1 MPVEMINAG
10 LPALH
15 DSLAQCRE
23 VNYTDP
29 LWEMLKRLLL
39 AHAPSSGANL
49 LGGIG
54 DDIAVLAEEL
64 ELQDHV
70 IAHLGA
76 TGNTAVAL
84 GADKVV
90 PDVVVVAHMDRPS
103 FRVRS
108 LDDRTLFPI
117 CANRFPQGDY
127 RVGAKA
133 VRFERGRLVVGAE
146 GVLISHRAG
155 SEESLIFEPSRGRLA
170 WTDTVLMDVHPT
182 CCEDERVIGT
192 GLDNSAGVLMAL
204 LTAAVLREIEG
215 ALLDG
220 DRRCLFV
227 FTDQEEGPPDGFFG
241 HGAARLAYALPSPN
255 YGCVVVDAQNVGPG
269 GPVIGR
275 GVSFSAASGWGRGS
289 VVPPN
294 YHALAFDLAADL
306 NALRPDTVQL
316 NHGYLSRSDDMILGR
331 WARILALSGPPLEGA
346 HTGQEFV
353 ALGDLQSGVWWL
365 AHFLAA
371 VLNVVSEL
379 TPLYALGR

>member
-1 MPVEMINAG
+1 MPVDLINAG
-10 LPALH
+10 MPALH
-15 DSLAQCRE
+15 DRLAQFRE

-54 DDIAVLAEEL
+54 DDIAVLAEKL
-64 ELQDHV
+64 NLQDGM
-70 IAHLGA
+70 ISHLGT
-76 TGNTAVAL
+76 TGNTAIAL
-84 GADKVV
+84 GADKPT

-108 LDDRTLFPI
+108 LDDRALFPI

-146 GVLISHRAG
+146 GMLISRRAG
-155 SEESLIFEPSRGRLA
+155 GEDALTFEPSHGQLEWA
-170 WTDTVLMDVHPT
+170 DTVLMDVHPT
-182 CCEDERVIGT
+182 CCEDERIIGT
-192 GLDNSAGVLMAL
+192 GLDNSAGVLMTL

-215 ALLDG
+215 ALIEY

-241 HGAARLAYALPSPN
+241 HGAARLAYALPSPT
-255 YGCVVVDAQNVGPG
+255 YGCVVVDAQNAGPG

-294 YHALAFDLAADL
+294 YHALALDLAAGL
-306 NALRPDTVQL
+306 NDLRPDTVQL
-316 NHGYLSRSDDMILGR
+316 NHGHLSRSDDMILGQ

-346 HTGQEFV
+346 HTGQESI

-371 VLNVVSEL
+371 VLNVVPEL